1 MNRIQKFQK
10 AAEFG
15 RRMGKAAAE
24 GLGANQSQSQGSS
37 GSADNFSTIPAPNK
51 LGARPINSQPQAA
64 KQPLDFDTQNKMY
77 NQASSVSPEFAGSP
91 PKRFANNLEMQQHY
105 RAADTAA
112 GSTTNQ
118 RLQAERAAYNSA
130 SPEQRAIMSQ
140 KALDAENKR
149 RDEQWAAT
157 QSQGHG
163 LVSSNQDLAI
173 PASFF
178 AGPMAAATM
187 GSLPSKAYDL
197 GKAVVTP
204 KGSWGA
210 YGKEVADKGL
220 KFADPTSL
228 YSAAR
233 AGAKVEGT
241 GLARAGQ
248 SLAKLTDSKLK
259 GELNKGYGKEF
270 QNPLAAY
277 SPSINPLQAV
287 GNTASMGYNLVTG
300 K

>member
-51 LGARPINSQPQAA
+51 LGARPIGAQPQAA
-64 KQPLDFDTQNKMY
+64 RQPLDFNTQNKMY

-118 RLQAERAAYNSA
+118 RLQAERAAFNAA

-140 KALDAENKR
+140 QAMGADNKR
-149 RDEQWAAT
+149 KDKEWAET
-157 QSQGHG
+157 QARGHG
-163 LVSSNQDLAI
+163 LISSNEDLAI

-259 GELNKGYGKEF
+259 GEINKGYGKEF

-287 GNTASMGYNLVTG
+287 GNTASMSYNLVTG